1 MVPDASAVESSANTV
16 KSELAVI
23 GISVSSATSVDAE
36 SSVEVATI
44 LIGKPFALAPVE
56 VSLTLNTTVSDW
68 PMPKFTDVFDNESSK

>member
-44 LIGKPFALAPVE
+44 LIGNPFALAPVE
-56 VSLTLNTTVSDW
+56 VSLTLNTTVSD
-68 PMPKFTDVFDNESSK
+68 